1 MGSTFFGLNVALSGV
16 VTQQR
21 ALNTVSHNLTNATTP
36 GYSRQRVD
44 TAANTPHPYPA
55 LNMPVG
61 PGQLGTGVVATQH
74 ARLRDQFVDISFR
87 GGASDAGNHGARAD
101 ALSTIDTVID
111 EPGETG
117 LTHLLSRFWGS
128 WQALSL
134 QPESAAAR
142 ETVRHAGQALA
153 QGFNDLSAQL
163 TAAQAEAGQ
172 RIALGTARV
181 NELSAQINELNQQI
195 AMVVAV
201 GQEPNDLRDRR
212 DLLIDE
218 MASYADVTVTE
229 PGANGKVSI
238 VIGSQLVVDGTTD
251 TVGALAIDAAGA
263 ATVNGVATTVT
274 SGKLRGWV
282 DVRDT
287 IVGGPTGYLV
297 QVDTLAASV
306 AASVNARHT
315 AGFGLDGSTGI
326 AFFNGAS
333 AATLG
338 LSAAIVSSV
347 DAIAASDSAANLP
360 AGADNAIDLAQLQ
373 FVVQTIGTSTTTLDG
388 FYQQLVARVGV
399 DTDQAQR
406 MTQVQQGVLDAA
418 QARRDGVS
426 GVNLDE
432 EMADMVRF
440 QKSYNAA
447 ARMITTLDEMLET
460 IVNRMGVVG
469 R

>member
-44 TAANTPHPYPA
+44 TSANTPHPYPA

-74 ARLRDQFVDISFR
+74 ARLRDQFVDINYRTSTSDVGQF
-87 GGASDAGNHGARAD
+87 GAKAD
-101 ALSTIDTVID
+101 ALSTIDTILD

-117 LTHLLSRFWGS
+117 ITHLLSQFWGS

-134 QPESAAAR
+134 NPESAAAR

-153 QGFNDLSAQL
+153 QGFNDLNAQL
-163 TAAQAEAGQ
+163 VSQQNEANT
-172 RIALGTARV
+172 RIGLGVQRV
-181 NELSAQINELNQQI
+181 NELAGQVNQLNQQI

-201 GQEPNDLRDRR
+201 GQEPNDLRDQR
-212 DLLIDE
+212 DLLIDQI
-218 MASYADVTVTE
+218 AGFANVTVTE
-229 PGANGKVSI
+229 PGTNGKVSI
-238 VIGSQLVVDGTTD
+238 AVGTQLLVDGTTD
-251 TVGALAIDAAGA
+251 TVGPLAIDAAGA

-274 SGKLRGWV
+274 SGTLRGLV
-282 DVRDT
+282 DMRDT
-287 IVGGPTGYLV
+287 VLGGATGYIAQL
-297 QVDTLAASV
+297 DTLAASV
-306 AASVNARHT
+306 AGSVNGRHT
-315 AGFGLDGSTGI
+315 AGYGLDGNTGT
-326 AFFNGAS
+326 AFFTGS
-333 AATLG
+333 TAATLDI
-338 LSAAIVSSV
+338 SAAVAGSV
-347 DAIAASDSAANLP
+347 DAIAASDTAGNLP
-360 AGADNAIDLAQLQ
+360 AGADNAVDLAQLQ
-373 FVVQTIGTSTTTLDG
+373 FLVQTIGTSTTTLDG
-388 FYQQLVARVGV
+388 FYQQMVARIGV
-399 DTDQAQR
+399 DTDQASR
-406 MTQVQQGVLDAA
+406 MAEVQQGVLDAA

-432 EMADMVRF
+432 EMTDMVRF